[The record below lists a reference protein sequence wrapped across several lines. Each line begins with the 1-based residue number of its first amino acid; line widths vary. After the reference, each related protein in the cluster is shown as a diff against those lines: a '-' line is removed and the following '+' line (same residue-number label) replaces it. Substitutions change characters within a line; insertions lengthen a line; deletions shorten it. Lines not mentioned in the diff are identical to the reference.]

1 MVVSMIAGSYID
13 LLDTRHALDMQLKLS
28 AAERELIVIN
38 DVCDKRGMPLTVG
51 DIVGFTHL
59 STPATLH
66 RRLDCLVNKGMIFHT
81 SRDGDRRTK
90 YLVPGYH
97 AMAYFERMADALVTG
112 SAA

>member
-1 MVVSMIAGSYID
+1 MIAGSYID

-28 AAERELIVIN
+28 AAERELLEIIA
-38 DVCDKRGMPLTVG
+38 VCAQRGKPLTVG
-51 DIVGFTHL
+51 NVMGFTHL
-59 STPATLH
+59 SSPATLH
-66 RRLDCLVNKGMIFHT
+66 RRLDCLLNKGMIFHT

-97 AMAYFERMADALVTG
+97 AMAYFECMADALVTG